1 MAIRELS
8 WLNVA
13 ERQPET
19 QRPTAE
25 REGDGEEGRWGGKGD
40 REREREEE
48 LISHQPLEAIP
59 DAVDVKWVEACHRPS
74 IKSKQQT

>member
-1 MAIRELS
+1 M
-8 WLNVA
+8 
-13 ERQPET
+13 
-19 QRPTAE
+19 
-25 REGDGEEGRWGGKGD
+25 GRKGD

-48 LISHQPLEAIP
+48 LISHQHLEAIP

>member
-19 QRPTAE
+19 QWARDP
-25 REGDGEEGRWGGKGD
+25 RL
-40 REREREEE
+40 REREREGEMERERE
-48 LISHQPLEAIP
+48 LINHQHLEAIP
-59 DAVDVKWVEACHRPS
+59 DAGDVKWVEACHRPS